1 MIKLWSLL
9 LFIAIIFVSQNESVL
24 LCPTATWQRNATTV
38 AGDSAGTSG
47 SNASTLYYPTAVR
60 VDKDSN
66 IYVLDSGNYRV
77 QRFSPNSTIGTT
89 IVNGSAGIAFNQF
102 YNLDDMRI
110 DNSGNIYILD
120 SAIGRVTKWARGAS
134 SGVVVAGGNDLVE
147 CFWIADTSNHRIVKW
162 ISPTS
167 SMIVCG
173 SFGTGNSQFYYPY
186 GLFVDTSDSNTLY
199 VADTF
204 NHRIQIW
211 LAGATS
217 GTTVAG
223 FTGYYGNGLNQ
234 LWYPTSV
241 TLDNNRNMFIVDS
254 NNKRILQWAIG
265 LSSGMIIAGDIYYH
279 VAPYWLYDPMNID
292 FDSNGSLFVADAA
305 NNRIQKFLISCPLTE
320 NISTTVSPATTSAPV
335 SNISWLLNGT
345 TIAGSSIGWSGSS
358 SVYLSIPT
366 DVAIDRN
373 GTVYVLDS
381 YNGRVQCFDPGSTV
395 VTTVVSGGYGT
406 GWNQFY
412 GMDAMSVDANGSI
425 YIVDSYN
432 NRVMRWSPGATNGTL
447 VAGGYGS
454 GSNANQLN
462 RPSGLFMTYNSS
474 SIWIADTVN
483 SRIVRWDS
491 SATGTVVCGSY
502 GSGASQFYYP
512 LDLFIDTSDS
522 NTLYVADT
530 YNHRIQRWPSG
541 ATSGTTVAGQTGT
554 CNNGYNQLCYPG
566 AVVGNGNGY
575 IYIADTSNDRIM
587 RWMVGASYGTVI
599 AGGAATGVL
608 SNQLF
613 RPRNLL
619 LDASGALIVAD
630 MFNNRVQKYS
640 PVCVSCTTAASTA
653 STNQSVTGP
662 SSSSSIITLATSTTS
677 AGSFVASASSATASS
692 TSRMTTR
699 TAADGGISVA
709 NRHSFAWIFILV
721 YPIICVIGN

>member
-1 MIKLWSLL
+1 
-9 LFIAIIFVSQNESVL
+9 
-24 LCPTATWQRNATTV
+24 
-38 AGDSAGTSG
+38 
-47 SNASTLYYPTAVR
+47 
-60 VDKDSN
+60 
-66 IYVLDSGNYRV
+66 
-77 QRFSPNSTIGTT
+77 
-89 IVNGSAGIAFNQF
+89 
-102 YNLDDMRI
+102 
-110 DNSGNIYILD
+110 
-120 SAIGRVTKWARGAS
+120 
-134 SGVVVAGGNDLVE
+134 
-147 CFWIADTSNHRIVKW
+147 WIADTGHHRIVKW

-167 SMIVCG
+167 SMVVCG

-199 VADTF
+199 VADTS
-204 NHRIQIW
+204 NHRIQRW

-234 LWYPTSV
+234 LWYPSSV

-254 NNKRILQWAIG
+254 NNNRILQWAIG
-265 LSSGMIIAGDIYYH
+265 SSSGMIIAGDIYYGTTSYLLDS
-279 VAPYWLYDPMNID
+279 PTNID
-292 FDSNGSLFVADAA
+292 FDSSGSLFVADTA
-305 NNRIQKFLISCPLTE
+305 NNRIQKFIVSCPPAQ
-320 NISTTVSPATTSAPV
+320 NISTAVSPATTSAPV
-335 SNISWLLNGT
+335 SNISWSLNGT
-345 TIAGSSIGWSGSS
+345 TIAGSPIGWSGSS
-358 SVYLSIPT
+358 SVYLSVPT

-381 YNGRVQCFDPGSTV
+381 YNGRVQCFVPGSTAA
-395 VTTVVSGGYGT
+395 TTVVSGDYGT
-406 GWNQFY
+406 GWNQFH

-454 GSNANQLN
+454 GRNANQLN
-462 RPSGLFMTYNSS
+462 RPSGLFMTHNSS
-474 SIWIADTVN
+474 SIWIADTIN

-530 YNHRIQRWPSG
+530 YNHRIQRWLSG

-587 RWMVGASYGTVI
+587 SWVVGATYGTVI
-599 AGGAATGVL
+599 AGGSATGVL
-608 SNQLF
+608 PNQFF
-613 RPRNLL
+613 RPRNLQ

-640 PVCVSCTTAASTA
+640 PICASCTTPASTA

-662 SSSSSIITLATSTTS
+662 SSSSVITLATSTTS
-677 AGSFVASASSATASS
+677 AGSFMASASFAITTS
-692 TSRMTTR
+692 TLRMTTR
-699 TAADGGISVA
+699 TEADGGISLA
-709 NRHSFAWIFILV
+709 NRHSFARIFILV